1 MRVCETVHQ
10 KEFHKLS
17 LYVDHI
23 LLIYEMTKNNIFL
36 ELKSLEIIQTEF
48 LVWLNRLT
56 LGKFLNALKC
66 IIINPSILLFTKVRP
81 YA

>member
-1 MRVCETVHQ
+1 
-10 KEFHKLS
+10 
-17 LYVDHI
+17 
-23 LLIYEMTKNNIFL
+23 MTKNNIFL

>member
-1 MRVCETVHQ
+1 
-10 KEFHKLS
+10 
-17 LYVDHI
+17 
-23 LLIYEMTKNNIFL
+23 MTKNNIFL

-66 IIINPSILLFTKVRP
+66 IIINPSIYKSEALSLEMCPKVYEERQEMVRVP
-81 YA
+81 SSVLWAVCCTP